1 MSEEEGDSA
10 PEDVTFKEA
19 RNKALEQLK
28 TVKEAVSEKKKERK
42 EKIRKRQAIL
52 KEQKEKK
59 LRRLAKLESKKLPV
73 DFLQNLSDTKPGSI
87 DVGEEEGGAEEEPQ
101 PMRNKKTLFRDKE
114 ESSEDDEVD
123 MDSADFL
130 ALDTEQTQFKVLT
143 STDLGGSSFKSSEA
157 STFRE
162 RMLFGSKSGLRREPH
177 AASQRR
183 REMLRKAGGDVRVRA
198 SKS

>member
-1 MSEEEGDSA
+1 MSDEEGDSA
-10 PEDVTFKEA
+10 PEDITFKEA
-19 RNKALEQLK
+19 RNEALEQLK

-59 LRRLAKLESKKLPV
+59 LRRLAKLESKKLPE
-73 DFLQNLSDTKPGSI
+73 DFLQNLSDTKKGSD
-87 DVGEEEGGAEEEPQ
+87 DVQ
-101 PMRNKKTLFRDKE
+101 PIRNKKTMFRDEEEEE
-114 ESSEDDEVD
+114 ESDEEEVD
-123 MDSADFL
+123 PRSNDFL

-143 STDLGGSSFKSSEA
+143 SSDLGGSDFKSSAA
-157 STFRE
+157 STFRD
-162 RMLFGSKSGLRREPH
+162 RMLFGPKSGLRREPH

-183 REMLRKAGGDVRVRA
+183 RQMLRKAGGDVRVKA

>member
-1 MSEEEGDSA
+1 MG
-10 PEDVTFKEA
+10 
-19 RNKALEQLK
+19 
-28 TVKEAVSEKKKERK
+28 
-42 EKIRKRQAIL
+42 
-52 KEQKEKK
+52 EQKEKK
-59 LRRLAKLESKKLPV
+59 LRRLDKLESKKLPV

-87 DVGEEEGGAEEEPQ
+87 DVGEEDGAEEEPE
-101 PMRNKKTLFRDKE
+101 PMRNKKTLFRDE
-114 ESSEDDEVD
+114 ESSEDEEVD

-162 RMLFGSKSGLRREPH
+162 RMLFGSKSGLRRGPH

>member
-1 MSEEEGDSA
+1 MSEEERDSV

-19 RNKALEQLK
+19 RNEALEQLK

-87 DVGEEEGGAEEEPQ
+87 DVGEEGGAEEEPQ

-114 ESSEDDEVD
+114 ESSEDEEVD

>member
-1 MSEEEGDSA
+1 MVSLFDPTSYSSLQKTRMTRPMSEEEGDSA

-19 RNKALEQLK
+19 RNEALEQLK

-114 ESSEDDEVD
+114 ESSEDEEVD

-143 STDLGGSSFKSSEA
+143 STDLGGSSFKLSEA
-157 STFRE
+157 STF
-162 RMLFGSKSGLRREPH
+162 
-177 AASQRR
+177 
-183 REMLRKAGGDVRVRA
+183 
-198 SKS
+198 

>member
-1 MSEEEGDSA
+1 MTRPLSDKETDSA

-19 RNKALEQLK
+19 RNEALEQLK

-87 DVGEEEGGAEEEPQ
+87 DVGEEGGAEEEPQ

-114 ESSEDDEVD
+114 ESSEDEEVD

-143 STDLGGSSFKSSEA
+143 STDLGGSSFKLSEA
-157 STFRE
+157 SPF
-162 RMLFGSKSGLRREPH
+162 
-177 AASQRR
+177 
-183 REMLRKAGGDVRVRA
+183 
-198 SKS
+198 

>member
-1 MSEEEGDSA
+1 MSEEEGDLA

-28 TVKEAVSEKKKERK
+28 TVKEAVTEKKKERK

-87 DVGEEEGGAEEEPQ
+87 DVGEEDGAEEEPE
-101 PMRNKKTLFRDKE
+101 PMRNKKTLFRDE
-114 ESSEDDEVD
+114 ESSEDEEVD

-143 STDLGGSSFKSSEA
+143 STDLGGSSFKLSEA
-157 STFRE
+157 SPF
-162 RMLFGSKSGLRREPH
+162 
-177 AASQRR
+177 
-183 REMLRKAGGDVRVRA
+183 
-198 SKS
+198 